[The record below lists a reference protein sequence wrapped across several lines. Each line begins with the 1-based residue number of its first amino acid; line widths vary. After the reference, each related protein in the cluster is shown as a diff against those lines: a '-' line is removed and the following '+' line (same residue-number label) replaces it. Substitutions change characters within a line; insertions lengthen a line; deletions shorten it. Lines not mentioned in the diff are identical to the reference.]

1 MKNIFLLAVAVGA
14 LAFPMPGKSDAPTF
28 QSLENASAAAEK
40 AHAEI
45 WRRFVDEHN
54 VVLDYTDLDGRI
66 VRPTPQDC
74 REHKPSALS
83 WGVPVEDGPMFNGL
97 YLDGLCTRW
106 KLSGDEAVRAKA
118 RRLVEGLLFLSAR
131 GNTPGFIAR
140 GVATDGRTTYPM
152 GSNDQT
158 TPWLYGIWRYVQDGL
173 ATPAERAKL
182 VQRFCEVVTV
192 LDQNG
197 WMVPCDGG
205 PAKYR
210 GGFAKF
216 TWEGAPRLV
225 FLLKA
230 MHQFTGDAR
239 WARRYREALQERGGK
254 AQRSRLEICR
264 TGMVF
269 DPGQGPRHSWTGSE
283 GVLCLRALWELETD
297 PELRAACAQGLRAS
311 AELAATSLPLCRQFA
326 VDGKEPFEH
335 DWRVMNEAWK
345 PQGNE
350 AEVVAVA
357 NAGLGLQHRA
367 SPRMQL
373 EKDLMREPCFAA
385 WVVTLCPEAAFVAQH
400 RAAICEVITHYRFDK
415 LYLSQFF
422 PVESA
427 WWRLV
432 MLDGAVAGRKP
443 VIINQ
448 AADAVVNYLKL
459 ERPLGKGATKEM
471 VEAALPLL
479 VDQYQGLGVT
489 HIFWNVNYQ
498 RVGYRSAVWPSYW
511 DDPDPEKNITSW
523 PRSYYELHK
532 LGIDDIFA
540 VVIPR
545 CREQN
550 ISPWVSLRMNDHHY
564 TSNPTC
570 VSELFIKHPE
580 LRTNKGQ
587 GLWNYTRP
595 DVRDFYLKLLV
606 EVLQRYDVE
615 GIELDWVRT
624 PPRFEADERER
635 GRACLTEFVRAARR
649 ETEAAAARRGHPVRL
664 AVRVPDT
671 PEFALGLGFDA
682 AGWGRE
688 GLIDM
693 IIPCGW
699 WNGFED
705 IPVEEWR
712 AALGPA
718 AGKCQLV
725 PGTACTYACTK
736 KGFMMERNLAAMR
749 GFVAAM
755 FDRGADGLYLFNH
768 FAPVHFNIKARTPEG
783 KPFNE
788 CTQGDLLRAAGD
800 PAGAVTAPRVHAL
813 SIHDQIP
820 EKSSYQQPLPA
831 VLAPQQ
837 TLVFQLHTGPKPAAG
852 RYVLRLGLDKA
863 DDLAAAKLSVKLNG
877 SACRALADMPV
888 PGKPEPRLELP
899 RQNTCELAPRM
910 VQFEAPLAAVARGCN
925 TVAVTLVQG
934 GAPSV
939 IWLEAL
945 LEP

>member
-1 MKNIFLLAVAVGA
+1 MKKLLLLAA
-14 LAFPMPGKSDAPTF
+14 LTFPMVGKSEGAAF
-28 QSLENASAAAEK
+28 QSLENAKAAAEK

-54 VVLDYTDLDGRI
+54 VVLDYTDLDGKFI
-66 VRPTPQDC
+66 RPTPEDC
-74 REHKPSALS
+74 RAHKPSALS

-106 KLSGDEAVRAKA
+106 RVTGDEAIRAKA
-118 RRLVEGLLFLSAR
+118 RRLTEGLLFLASL
-131 GNTPGFIAR
+131 GHTPGFIAR
-140 GVATDGRTTYPM
+140 GVATDGKTTYPM

-158 TPWLYGIWRYVQDGL
+158 TPWLYGLWRYVQDGL

-182 VQRFCEVVTV
+182 VKRFCEVVAV

-197 WMVPCDGG
+197 WNMPCDGG
-205 PAKYR
+205 PSKYR
-210 GGFAKF
+210 GGFARF

-225 FLLKA
+225 FVLKA
-230 MHQFTGDAR
+230 MHQFTGEAR
-239 WARRYREALQERGGK
+239 WAQRYREALQERGGK
-254 AQRSRLEICR
+254 EQRSRLDICR

-269 DPGQGPRHSWTGSE
+269 DPGQGARHSWTGSE
-283 GVLCLRALWELETD
+283 GVICLRALWEMETD
-297 PELRAACAQGLRAS
+297 PELRAAYAQGLRAS
-311 AELAATSLPLCRQFA
+311 AELSARSLPLCQQFE
-326 VDGKEPFEH
+326 VNGTEHFEH
-335 DWRVMNEAWK
+335 NWRLMNEAWQ
-345 PQGNE
+345 PQNSE
-350 AEVVAVA
+350 AETVAVA
-357 NAGLGLQHRA
+357 NAGLRVQHRV
-367 SPRMQL
+367 SPRMHL
-373 EKDLMREPCFAA
+373 EKDWMREPCFAA
-385 WVVTLCPEAAFVAQH
+385 WVVALCPDAAFVAQH
-400 RAAICEVITHYRFDK
+400 RAAISAVITHYRYDR

-432 MLDGAVAGRKP
+432 MLDGTLVGRKP
-443 VIINQ
+443 VILNQ

-459 ERPLGKGATKEM
+459 EKPLGKGATREM
-471 VEAALPLL
+471 VEAAMPLL

-511 DDPDPEKNITSW
+511 DVEDPAQIKSW
-523 PRSYYELHK
+523 PRSYHELHQ
-532 LGIDDIFA
+532 LGIDDIFG
-540 VVIPR
+540 VVIPH
-545 CREQN
+545 CRERG

-564 TSNPTC
+564 TSDPTC
-570 VSELFIKHPE
+570 VSDLFRTHPE
-580 LRTNKGQ
+580 LRTNKGK
-587 GLWNYTRP
+587 GLWDYTRP
-595 DVRDFYLKLLV
+595 EVREFYLKLLV
-606 EVLQRYDVE
+606 EVLQRYDVD

-624 PPRFEADERER
+624 PPRFEPAERER

-649 ETEAAAARRGHPVRL
+649 ETTAAAERRGHPVRL

-671 PEFALGLGFDA
+671 PEFALGMGFDA

-693 IIPCGW
+693 IIPHGW

-705 IPVEEWR
+705 IPIEDWR

-718 AGKCQLV
+718 AGKCQVV

-768 FAPVHFNIKARTPEG
+768 FAPVYFNIKARTPEG
-783 KPFNE
+783 KAFNE

-800 PAGAVTAPRVHAL
+800 PAGAVAAPRVHAL
-813 SIHDQIP
+813 AIHDQIP
-820 EKSSYQQPLPA
+820 DKSDHQPPLPFA
-831 VLAPQQ
+831 LTQEQVRC
-837 TLVFQLHTGPKPAAG
+837 FRLHTGPKPATG
-852 RYVLRLGLDKA
+852 RYVLRIGLDQSA
-863 DDLAAAKLSVKLNG
+863 DLAAAKLAVKLNG

-888 PGKPEPRLELP
+888 PAKPEPRLELP
-899 RQNTCELAPRM
+899 RQHTCEVAPRLL
-910 VQFEAPLAAVARGCN
+910 QFEAPLAAVARGYN
-925 TVAVTLVQG
+925 MIEVQLTQG
-934 GAPSV
+934 GPQTL